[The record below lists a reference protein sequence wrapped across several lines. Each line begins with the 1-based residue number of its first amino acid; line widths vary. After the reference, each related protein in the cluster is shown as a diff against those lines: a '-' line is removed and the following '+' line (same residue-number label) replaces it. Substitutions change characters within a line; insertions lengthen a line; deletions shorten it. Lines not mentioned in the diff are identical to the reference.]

1 MNLLHALSA
10 ATLTGAFIASAA
22 AAAPVAQPLTAG
34 PAAVQ
39 LRVATGKPG
48 KGFSKVFAD
57 IRSVCGNAVP
67 LVEVETEGGLQNLMA
82 LAANKADL
90 GFVQVDTFSAM
101 QDSDASIASLQLVMP
116 MNANLLHVIARTS
129 GFELPQAGLLEKLV
143 SRKSIVVRKFGE
155 LKGLPVAVVGSARS
169 LARELD
175 RAHGLDLQY
184 VDAATDEEG
193 LTKLRRGQ
201 VAALLSTS
209 GWPSGPV
216 QALKRN
222 DGLHLVR
229 YDAKVNEP
237 YLISMRNY
245 ENIDSFK
252 HPFLAVPNALMT
264 RPFTAAGGYGRA
276 VAALRDCVKRNLVT
290 LREGPFEPMWQE
302 VKADAVE
309 APNAKTFGAVT
320 R

>member
-1 MNLLHALSA
+1 MNLLHLLSA
-10 ATLTGAFIASAA
+10 AALTVAVAA
-22 AAAPVAQPLTAG
+22 NAAPVAQAAQTLAAG

-39 LRVATGKPG
+39 LRIATGKPG
-48 KGFSKVFAD
+48 KGFSKVFSD

-67 LVEVETEGGLQNLMA
+67 MVEIETEGGLQNLMA

-101 QDSDASIASLQLVMP
+101 QDSDASIATLQLVMP

-143 SRKSIVVRKFGE
+143 SRKSIVVRRFGE

-175 RAHGLDLQY
+175 RAQGLDLQY
-184 VDAATDEEG
+184 VDVATDEEG
-193 LTKLRRGQ
+193 LNKLRRGQ

-216 QALKRN
+216 QALKRSE
-222 DGLHLVR
+222 GLHLVR
-229 YDAKVNEP
+229 YDVKVNEP

-264 RPFTAAGGYGRA
+264 RPFTPAGAYGRA
-276 VAALRDCVKRNLVT
+276 VATLRDCVKRNLVT
-290 LREGPFEPMWQE
+290 LREGPYEPMWQE
-302 VKADAVE
+302 VKSDGMDAASV
-309 APNAKTFGAVT
+309 KTFGAAA